1 MLEPGSVIDLHK
13 VIHTKI
19 GGMHMQLDLAQG
31 FTLPVVV
38 LPRDMTPLQSARLR
52 TCIELAIKTAME
64 PAP

>member
-1 MLEPGSVIDLHK
+1 MLEPGTIIDLHK

-19 GGMHMQLDLAQG
+19 GGMHMRLELAQD

-38 LPRDMTPLQSARLR
+38 LPSGMTPLQSARLR
-52 TCIELAIKTAME
+52 TCIDLAIKTAME